1 MLDKNSWRNEMIFD
15 WRIGT
20 ISFVDQRIVK
30 IKASATDMLD
40 RVVNGEIWDIKS
52 LNQYLFSYLS
62 VSSKVIFKVV
72 SIEEDEFF
80 YGKDED
86 QKSNDQYL
94 FKAIPLGEIE
104 EGIYRPGIIEIPMVG
119 SNVYACSSGDL
130 QNLFNDGISKDD
142 ESLGNLV
149 SYQNI
154 KPCLNIDRFYSNHT
168 VIIGNTGS
176 GKSTTSRLLLEKY
189 DKLFRDEK
197 IKKDAKVIVFD
208 VHGDYLDF
216 LKHSKSV
223 HVFQS
228 NDYHLSAGHLN
239 FEDWEAILAPS
250 QRIQKPLLE
259 RAIKY
264 AQLNDL
270 GEKKLFAAF
279 AYTAISDSSFDTHS
293 SRKNQI
299 QKYYQHIQNELDVAK
314 ISSKVRGRL
323 QKESIKPTPK
333 DLIDNY
339 VLRYGNI
346 PDGVVDALQEV
357 LGAYI
362 GTDYMNDYAPDYDK
376 LFCGALLKDEKEV
389 TLKDIRDAL
398 DFVFDEEEVKGNRQ
412 ARSYSEG
419 LVTQLNNLCDKYSN
433 NLFNRNQGKEITDL
447 IEEKNGILIIDV
459 SDVKDS
465 DGLKLFSNFVSRFV
479 LNRNIGG
486 QKKELPIR
494 PVTLFF
500 DEAHRYI
507 READLPDDSIFNRI
521 AREGRKFGV
530 CLTVISQIPSE
541 LSRVVL
547 SQAGTFVI
555 HRIQNSV
562 DLDYV
567 RRNVPSISS
576 DQVARLPS
584 FAPGM
589 AVILGS
595 SMRLPLELQID
606 GKYKDIT
613 SGISIF
619 S

>member
-1 MLDKNSWRNEMIFD
+1 M
-15 WRIGT
+15 
-20 ISFVDQRIVK
+20 
-30 IKASATDMLD
+30 
-40 RVVNGEIWDIKS
+40 
-52 LNQYLFSYLS
+52 
-62 VSSKVIFKVV
+62 
-72 SIEEDEFF
+72 
-80 YGKDED
+80 
-86 QKSNDQYL
+86 
-94 FKAIPLGEIE
+94 
-104 EGIYRPGIIEIPMVG
+104 
-119 SNVYACSSGDL
+119 
-130 QNLFNDGISKDD
+130 
-142 ESLGNLV
+142 
-149 SYQNI
+149 
-154 KPCLNIDRFYSNHT
+154 
-168 VIIGNTGS
+168 
-176 GKSTTSRLLLEKY
+176 
-189 DKLFRDEK
+189 
-197 IKKDAKVIVFD
+197 
-208 VHGDYLDF
+208 
-216 LKHSKSV
+216 
-223 HVFQS
+223 
-228 NDYHLSAGHLN
+228 
-239 FEDWEAILAPS
+239 
-250 QRIQKPLLE
+250 
-259 RAIKY
+259 
-264 AQLNDL
+264 
-270 GEKKLFAAF
+270 
-279 AYTAISDSSFDTHS
+279 
-293 SRKNQI
+293 
-299 QKYYQHIQNELDVAK
+299 
-314 ISSKVRGRL
+314 
-323 QKESIKPTPK
+323 
-333 DLIDNY
+333 
-339 VLRYGNI
+339 
-346 PDGVVDALQEV
+346 
-357 LGAYI
+357 
-362 GTDYMNDYAPDYDK
+362 
-376 LFCGALLKDEKEV
+376 
-389 TLKDIRDAL
+389 
-398 DFVFDEEEVKGNRQ
+398 
-412 ARSYSEG
+412 
-419 LVTQLNNLCDKYSN
+419 VTQLNNLCDKYSN

>member
-1 MLDKNSWRNEMIFD
+1 MTFD

-62 VSSKVIFKVV
+62 VSSKIIFKVV

-104 EGIYRPGIIEIPMVG
+104 EGIYHPGIIEIPMVG
-119 SNVYACSSGDL
+119 SNVYACSSSDL
-130 QNLFNDGISKDD
+130 QNLFNDEISRDD
-142 ESLGNLV
+142 KPLGNLV

-154 KPCLNIDRFYSNHT
+154 KPRLNIDRFYSNHT

-189 DKLFRDEK
+189 SEQFCDKK

-216 LKHSKSV
+216 LKSSGSA
-223 HVFQS
+223 HVFES
-228 NDYHLSAGHLN
+228 NKYHLSAGYLN

-259 RAIKY
+259 RAVKY
-264 AQLNDL
+264 ARLNEV
-270 GEKKLFAAF
+270 GRKKLFAAF
-279 AYTAISDSSFDTHS
+279 SYSAISDSSFDTHS

-299 QKYYQHIQNELDVAK
+299 QKYYQHIQNELDITK
-314 ISSKVRGRL
+314 ISKEVKRRL
-323 QKESIKPTPK
+323 QKENIDLTSKG
-333 DLIDNY
+333 LIDNY
-339 VLRYGNI
+339 VLKYGNI

-362 GTDYMNDYAPDYDK
+362 GTEYMNGCTPDYDQ
-376 LFCGALLKDEKEV
+376 LFDAALLKKEEEV

-419 LVTQLNNLCDKYSN
+419 LVTQLNNLCDKYSD
-433 NLFNRNQGKEITDL
+433 NLFNRDQGKEITDL
-447 IEEKNGILIIDV
+447 IEENNGILIIDV
-459 SDVKDS
+459 SNVKDS

-479 LNRNIGG
+479 LNRNISYE
-486 QKKELPIR
+486 KEELQNRPI
-494 PVTLFF
+494 TLFF

-530 CLTVISQIPSE
+530 CLTIISQIPSE

-576 DQVARLPS
+576 DQVARLSS

>member
-1 MLDKNSWRNEMIFD
+1 MLDKNDRRNEMFD

-20 ISFVDQRIVK
+20 ISFVDQRMVK
-30 IKASATDMLD
+30 VKASATDMLD

-86 QKSNDQYL
+86 QKSKDQYL

-104 EGIYRPGIIEIPMVG
+104 EGIYHPGIIEIPMVG
-119 SNVYACSSGDL
+119 SNVYACSSNDL
-130 QNLFNDGISKDD
+130 QNLFNDGISKGDGP
-142 ESLGNLV
+142 LGNLV

-189 DKLFRDEK
+189 NEQFRNKK

-208 VHGDYLDF
+208 VHGDYLNFLDF
-216 LKHSKSV
+216 SDDV
-223 HVFQS
+223 HVFKWD
-228 NDYHLSAGHLN
+228 DYHLSAGHLS

-259 RAIKY
+259 RAVKY

-270 GEKKLFAAF
+270 GQKKLFAAF
-279 AYTAISDSSFDTHS
+279 AYSAISDSSFDTHS

-299 QKYYQHIQNELDVAK
+299 QKYYQHIQNELDITG
-314 ISSKVRGRL
+314 ISSEVKKRL
-323 QKESIKPTPK
+323 QKEGINLTSKG
-333 DLIDNY
+333 LIDNY

-362 GTDYMNDYAPDYDK
+362 GTQYMNSYAPDYDK
-376 LFCGALLKDEKEV
+376 FFDAVLLKDEEEV
-389 TLKDIRDAL
+389 TLKDICDAL

-419 LVTQLNNLCDKYSN
+419 LVTQLNNLCDKYSD
-433 NLFNRNQGKEITDL
+433 NLFNRNQGTEITDL
-447 IEEKNGILIIDV
+447 IEGKNGILIIDV
-459 SDVKDS
+459 SNVKDS

-479 LNRNIGG
+479 LSRNIGY
-486 QKKELPIR
+486 QKEELQDR

-567 RRNVPSISS
+567 RRNVPSISD
-576 DQVARLPS
+576 DQVARLSS